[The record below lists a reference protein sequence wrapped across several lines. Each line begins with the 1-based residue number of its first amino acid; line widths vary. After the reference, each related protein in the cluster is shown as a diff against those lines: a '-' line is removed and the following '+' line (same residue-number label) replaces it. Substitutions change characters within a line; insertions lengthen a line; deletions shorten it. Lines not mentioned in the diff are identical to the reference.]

1 MFPDEPAADVNNWR
15 ANINSV
21 VGGVCHQ
28 HPHCDQGRVGT
39 YQDLDIFPFG
49 ALHGFGVNPF
59 SLWILPPGLE
69 YGFMHTFAADQI
81 VFIRGECVHAG
92 VPSPVPR
99 GHYEFF
105 PLLSAG
111 WTRRN
116 PYWTRPS
123 TADTTFPWQQP
134 TFPFAYPDVGTPS
147 EQGTM
152 AVSYPVSVTE
162 ALMLPLKGETRPIP
176 KQQRHAMKKRISAQ
190 LLNY

>member
-1 MFPDEPAADVNNWR
+1 MRGKDDISHADGLLMQKTEREAHKMTSSSAAAPRKATRKELLEKR
-15 ANINSV
+15 AAILW
-21 VGGVCHQ
+21 VCHQ

-39 YQDLDIFPFG
+39 YQDLDIFPFD

-81 VFIRGECVHAG
+81 VFIRGDCVYAG

-116 PYWTRPS
+116 PY
-123 TADTTFPWQQP
+123 
-134 TFPFAYPDVGTPS
+134 
-147 EQGTM
+147 
-152 AVSYPVSVTE
+152 
-162 ALMLPLKGETRPIP
+162 
-176 KQQRHAMKKRISAQ
+176 
-190 LLNY
+190 